1 MNKPKKHHFVP
12 ECYLKQFGNDS
23 KLYCSNLEVLKTY
36 NKLNNPPKDPSQ
48 ICYEID
54 FYTINEPLEY
64 DLNNFDDL
72 HVESNVLHSFESRY
86 RKIISKLLDQNELS
100 FEDSIFL
107 SDFLIQFKQRN
118 PYFLKNSEKNFK
130 NTAEVAKANILNKLK
145 EDIRYNH
152 IPEARLFY
160 EIEKKIYE
168 MKSDKNIIRSVQ
180 LKGIIDKSNPK
191 SVSIEKFRRVILD
204 YQFILLDSS
213 DSKFNFITS
222 DNPGFAISNNGIIEN
237 TKFKDGFTYYLPL
250 TSKCC
255 LKFSDSNLDNFYSNK
270 SKIKYFISKKVEDKE
285 VEKININSSILVNKI
300 IISDNLET
308 IINTQES
315 ILQTS

>member
-12 ECYLKQFGNDS
+12 ECYLKQFANDS
-23 KLYCSNLEVLKTY
+23 KLYCSNLEILKTY
-36 NKLNNPPKDPSQ
+36 NKLNNPPKEPGQ
-48 ICYEID
+48 VCYEID

-72 HVESNVLHSFESRY
+72 HVESNVLHSSENRY
-86 RKIISKLLDQNELS
+86 RKIINKLIDLKELC

-107 SDFLIQFKQRN
+107 SDFLIQLKQRN
-118 PYFLKNSEKNFK
+118 PYFLKNSVNNFSNNSIK
-130 NTAEVAKANILNKLK
+130 AKTNMLNKLK
-145 EDIRYNH
+145 EDIRFRH
-152 IPEARLFY
+152 LPKALLIY
-160 EIEKKIYE
+160 EIEKKMYE
-168 MKSDKNIIRSVQ
+168 MKSNKNIIRSIQ
-180 LKGIIDKSNPK
+180 LKGIIDKANPH
-191 SVSIEKFRRVILD
+191 SYSIEKFRKAILD

-222 DNPGFAISNNGIIEN
+222 DNPGFAISSNGNIEN
-237 TKFKDGFTYYLPL
+237 TKFKEGFTYFLPI
-250 TSKCC
+250 TSKYC
-255 LKFSDSNLDNFYSNK
+255 LKFSDSNLDNFYTKK
-270 SKIKYFISKKVEDKE
+270 SKIKYFISEKVQDTE
-285 VEKININSSILVNKI
+285 VQIINMNSSILVNKI